1 MGSTKRYK
9 TTTTMSRRYRTKEL
23 NFGERCA
30 LETLWILC
38 SAIARLPHFVL
49 FGVFAPALYFIFYR
63 VIGYRKRVVRGNLA
77 QCFPEKSDAER
88 RAICDKFYTIL
99 SEVMISFIAQAN
111 PLSGRKI
118 FPAMD
123 ERLDK
128 SSDCTDAAKDAFEL
142 RRATGDHS
150 WIALTAHF
158 GMWEYLTWW
167 STFANQRMLAVYH
180 PLQNKIFEVL
190 FQRFRSKTKVYPLPA
205 TESVRF
211 VIKNGLRFRGESY
224 LLGLIADQ
232 NPPLLPDSNWFDFL
246 GRETVFFEG
255 GEKIA
260 RKMKLPVYF
269 IYQQRIGRGQYTF
282 HYKLIWDGEEQ
293 IAPTEITRRYVAMLE
308 EEIRKTPHMW
318 LWSHKRWKH
327 KRDINKIQGAESAQK
342 AV

>member
-1 MGSTKRYK
+1 
-9 TTTTMSRRYRTKEL
+9 MSRRYRTKDL
-23 NFGERCA
+23 NFGERCI
-30 LETLWILC
+30 LEVLWVFCWGL
-38 SAIARLPHFVL
+38 SQLPHFVL
-49 FGVFAPALYFIFYR
+49 YGVLSPSLYFIFYR
-63 VIGYRKRVVRGNLA
+63 LVGYRKRVVRENIA
-77 QCFPEKSDAER
+77 QSFPEKSSAEQ
-88 RAICDKFYTIL
+88 RAICDKFYTVL
-99 SEVMISFIAQAN
+99 SEVMISFVAQAD
-111 PLSGRKI
+111 PTSGRKI
-118 FPAMD
+118 FPDMD
-123 ERLDK
+123 ERLDN
-128 SSDCTDAAKDAFEL
+128 SASPQRDQGKDAFDL
-142 RRATGDHS
+142 RTITRDRS

-190 FQRFRSKTKVYPLPA
+190 FQRFRGKSKVYPLPA

-232 NPPLLPDSNWFDFL
+232 NPPLLPESNWFDFL

-269 IYQQRIGRGQYTF
+269 IYQKRIGRGQYTF
-282 HYKLIWDGEEQ
+282 HYKLIWDGVEQ
-293 IAPTEITRRYVAMLE
+293 VEPTEITRRYVAMLE
-308 EEIRKTPHMW
+308 EEIRKTPYMW

-327 KRDINKIQGAESAQK
+327 KRDRTKIQGAESAQK

>member
-1 MGSTKRYK
+1 M
-9 TTTTMSRRYRTKEL
+9 
-23 NFGERCA
+23 ERCA
-30 LETLWILC
+30 LETLWMLC
-38 SAIARLPHFVL
+38 WCLSRLPHFIL
-49 FGVFAPALYFIFYR
+49 FGVLAPSLYFIFYR
-63 VIGYRKRVVRGNLA
+63 ILGYRKRVVRENLA
-77 QCFPEKSDAER
+77 RCFPEKSEVELR
-88 RAICDKFYTIL
+88 SICDKFYTVL
-99 SEVMISFIAQAN
+99 SEVMISSIAQAD
-111 PLSGRKI
+111 PVSGRKI
-118 FPAMD
+118 FPELD
-123 ERLDK
+123 ERVDPSSLD
-128 SSDCTDAAKDAFEL
+128 STRDNEAFEL
-142 RRATGDHS
+142 RKLTHDIS

-190 FQRFRSKTKVYPLPA
+190 FQRFRRKIKVYPIPA
-205 TESVRF
+205 NESLRF

-269 IYQQRIGRGQYTF
+269 IYQKRVGRGRYTF
-282 HYKLIWDGEEQ
+282 HYKIVWDGVEQ
-293 IAPTEITRRYVAMLE
+293 IEPTEITRRYVAMLE
-308 EEIRKTPHMW
+308 EEIRKAPYMW
-318 LWSHKRWKH
+318 LWSHRRWKH
-327 KRDINKIQGAESAQK
+327 KRPNSIEGQNDARK